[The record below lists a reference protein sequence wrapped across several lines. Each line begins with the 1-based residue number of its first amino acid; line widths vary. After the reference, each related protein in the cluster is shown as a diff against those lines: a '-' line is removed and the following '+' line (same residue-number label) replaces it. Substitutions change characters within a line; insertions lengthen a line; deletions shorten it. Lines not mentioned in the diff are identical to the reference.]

1 MAKLRRRLQRI
12 GSSILVCLP
21 KEWVDNNGLD
31 KQSEVEIEYSAS
43 SIMITPEKQTRIQ
56 KKVEISYPLPKEEN
70 IIATITGAYL
80 LGYDVIAIKSKTSIT
95 NEAREQI
102 RNTMRRFVGMEI
114 TEEDSGKIT
123 IQFLLDAATLNP
135 EKLLKR
141 ISLLVFGMFNDV
153 LGVSS
158 DKSSLQGLSNRDN
171 EVNRQYFLLVRL
183 LRSSMID
190 KHLADTFNLESIDSL
205 DYRLAANILENAGDT
220 VVELGELVY
229 NTVIPQI
236 DLEKIHKIFDNF
248 EDAEQRSI
256 LSFIN
261 NDRSLAID
269 SIRLHKKYHND
280 LARFRVQLEKRS
292 RVPLTLLEVL
302 TMIDR
307 ITQSWSD
314 IVDLVKPLYK

>member
-1 MAKLRRRLQRI
+1 M
-12 GSSILVCLP
+12 
-21 KEWVDNNGLD
+21 DNNKLD
-31 KQSEVEIEYSAS
+31 KQSEVEIEYLAS
-43 SIMITPEKQTRIQ
+43 SIMITPEKQTRVP

-70 IIATITGAYL
+70 IVATITGAYL
-80 LGYDVIAIKSKTSIT
+80 LGFDIIAIKSATSIT
-95 NEAREQI
+95 NQNREQI

-123 IQFLLDAATLNP
+123 IQFLLDAATLSP
-135 EKLLKR
+135 EKILKR
-141 ISLLVFGMFNDV
+141 INSLVFGMFNDV
-153 LGVSS
+153 LDIFTLS

-229 NTVIPQI
+229 GTVIPQA
-236 DLEKIHKIFDNF
+236 DLEKIHKIFNNF
-248 EDAEQRSI
+248 EDAEQKSI

-269 SIRLHKKYHND
+269 SIRLHKKYQKD
-280 LARFRVQLEKRS
+280 LEHFRVQLKRRS
-292 RVPLTLLEVL
+292 HVPLTLLEVL
-302 TMIDR
+302 SMIDR
-307 ITQSWSD
+307 VARSWSD